1 MPECLKLTK
10 EAYYYFCLFGMNIAI
25 YVAAVGYLIGFSKKE
40 NKLLAE
46 YGVTILV
53 ILFFPVTFY
62 LSSKFWLVG
71 NDVWK
76 LYYLL
81 QSVIILSYTMIEFVT
96 NYSGR
101 KKKWIVSGIFVI
113 IMVVSLNYDMT
124 FQSIKPLENSY
135 RIENQIL
142 ELDQVIKNAKLQKQK
157 MIVPT
162 EVIDQICEYDG
173 SLQLYGTIEGYSIDQ
188 ALNTEASSYDILNK
202 AFNELQEQGIT
213 CIILESEYNNEAV
226 MNQFEY
232 YMTMSIN
239 DFYIYER

>member
-10 EAYYYFCLFGMNIAI
+10 EAYYYYCLFGMNIAI
-25 YVAAVGYLIGFSKKE
+25 YVAAVVYLIGFSKKE

>member
-25 YVAAVGYLIGFSKKE
+25 YVAAVVYLIGFSKKE

>member
-10 EAYYYFCLFGMNIAI
+10 EAYYYYCLFGMNIAI
-25 YVAAVGYLIGFSKKE
+25 YVAAVVYLIGFSKKE

-46 YGVTILV
+46 YGATILV

-81 QSVIILSYTMIEFVT
+81 QSVIILSYTMVEFVT

-113 IMVVSLNYDMT
+113 IMIVALNYDMT

-162 EVIDQICEYDG
+162 EVLEQICEYDG

>member
-10 EAYYYFCLFGMNIAI
+10 EAYYYYCLFGMNIAI
-25 YVAAVGYLIGFSKKE
+25 YVAAVVYLIGFSKKE

-53 ILFFPVTFY
+53 ILFFPVIFY

-81 QSVIILSYTMIEFVT
+81 QSVIILSYTMVEFVT

-113 IMVVSLNYDMT
+113 IMIVSLNYDMT

-162 EVIDQICEYDG
+162 EVLEQICEYDG

-239 DFYIYER
+239 DLYIYER

>member
-1 MPECLKLTK
+1 MPERLKLTK
-10 EAYYYFCLFGMNIAI
+10 EAYYYYCLFGMNIAI
-25 YVAAVGYLIGFSKKE
+25 YVAAVVYLIGFSKKE

>member
-10 EAYYYFCLFGMNIAI
+10 EAYYYYCLFGMNIAI
-25 YVAAVGYLIGFSKKE
+25 YVAAVVYLIGFSKKE

-53 ILFFPVTFY
+53 ILFFPVIFY

-81 QSVIILSYTMIEFVT
+81 QSVIILSYTMVEFVT

-113 IMVVSLNYDMT
+113 IMIVSLNYDMT

-162 EVIDQICEYDG
+162 EVLEQICEYDG